1 MQVQCRPV
9 VHIVLLSCAA
19 VSLAGCRTGEEKYI
33 PSENTAREA
42 VDAALT
48 AWESGQAHGT
58 VTSFAVPIDTFDARW
73 QAGKKLETFEVVR
86 EEQSEGHRKFI
97 VNMKLTDDKA
107 AEEVTYLVV
116 GNDPL
121 LVFRQQDY
129 DKASGMGGGK

>member
-1 MQVQCRPV
+1 MQDLCRPITRIV
-9 VHIVLLSCAA
+9 VLSCAA
-19 VSLAGCRTGEEKYI
+19 ISLAGCGTGEEKYI

-48 AWESGQAHGT
+48 AWKSGQAHGT
-58 VTSFAVPIDTFDARW
+58 VNSFAVPIDVYDARW
-73 QAGKKLETFEVVR
+73 QAGKKLETFEFVR

-97 VNMKLTDDKA
+97 VNMQLTGDKA